1 MHTCRPI
8 CIINFISRTELNL
21 TSKSLYSS
29 NYIRNMT
36 QGLISGTAGG
46 LERQRLVKTGTAVLP
61 EIVYWDKP
69 REFGRNKGLF
79 RSARK
84 VSKSDC

>member
-1 MHTCRPI
+1 
-8 CIINFISRTELNL
+8 
-21 TSKSLYSS
+21 
-29 NYIRNMT
+29 MT

-46 LERQRLVKTGTAVLP
+46 LERQRLVKTGTAGLP

-69 REFGRNKGLF
+69 REFGKNKGLF

-84 VSKSDC
+84 DSKSDC